1 MNNLTIKKRI
11 TRIIATGLTVI
22 LLSTGCSSKEND
34 AEPITN
40 DTTTTMEDN
49 STNNQDVRT
58 DENENTTSEE
68 FDCFASETEEV
79 NNIIYT
85 EGIEKA
91 SEVWREYF
99 IDAVDFIFYDKEYKD
114 TKFSELNPE
123 AQEKTLETIKE
134 MGNTMTELNPN
145 WQEDIDSI
153 KGIATSTYYNIL
165 ANFKD
170 LVGEDIY
177 NDLKGIKDSIKNGAI
192 DIGNIIK
199 DNTKEWYENYKNK
212 TK

>member
-1 MNNLTIKKRI
+1 MNNLKIRKEI

-22 LLSTGCSSKEND
+22 LLATGCSSKENN

-40 DTTTTMEDN
+40 ETTTTMEDN
-49 STNNQDVRT
+49 STNNQET
-58 DENENTTSEE
+58 TNENTTSEE
-68 FDCFASETEEV
+68 FDCFQSETEEV

-123 AQEKTLETIKE
+123 VQEKTIETINE
-134 MGNTMTELNPN
+134 MGSKITELNPN
-145 WQEDIDSI
+145 WQEDLGS
-153 KGIATSTYYNIL
+153 
-165 ANFKD
+165 
-170 LVGEDIY
+170 
-177 NDLKGIKDSIKNGAI
+177 IKDSSTDLYYYILKNFKNFIGEDNYNELGNILNNIKNSTT
-192 DIGNIIK
+192 NTIK
-199 DNTKEWYENYKNK
+199 NLYEGYKNK

>member
-49 STNNQDVRT
+49 STNNQDVTT

-91 SEVWREYF
+91 SEVWRQYF

-123 AQEKTLETIKE
+123 AQEKTIETINE
-134 MGNTMTELNPN
+134 MGSKITELNPN
-145 WQEDIDSI
+145 WQEDLGS
-153 KGIATSTYYNIL
+153 
-165 ANFKD
+165 
-170 LVGEDIY
+170 
-177 NDLKGIKDSIKNGAI
+177 IKDSSTDLYYYILKNFKNFIGEDNYNELGNILNNIKNSTT
-192 DIGNIIK
+192 NTIK
-199 DNTKEWYENYKNK
+199 NLYEGYKNK

>member
-1 MNNLTIKKRI
+1 MNNLKIRKEI
-11 TRIIATGLTVI
+11 TRIITTGLTVI
-22 LLSTGCSSKEND
+22 LLATGCSSKENN

-40 DTTTTMEDN
+40 ETTTTMEDN
-49 STNNQDVRT
+49 STNNQET
-58 DENENTTSEE
+58 TNENTTSEE
-68 FDCFASETEEV
+68 FDCFQSETEEV

-123 AQEKTLETIKE
+123 AQEKTIETINE
-134 MGNTMTELNPN
+134 MGSKITELNPN
-145 WQEDIDSI
+145 WQEDLGS
-153 KGIATSTYYNIL
+153 
-165 ANFKD
+165 
-170 LVGEDIY
+170 
-177 NDLKGIKDSIKNGAI
+177 IKDSSTDLYYYILKNFKNFIGEDNYNELGNILNNIKNSTT
-192 DIGNIIK
+192 NTIK
-199 DNTKEWYENYKNK
+199 NLYEGYKNK

>member
-1 MNNLTIKKRI
+1 MNNLKIRKEI

-22 LLSTGCSSKEND
+22 LLATGCSSKENN

-40 DTTTTMEDN
+40 ETTTTMEDN
-49 STNNQDVRT
+49 STNNQET
-58 DENENTTSEE
+58 TNENTTSEE
-68 FDCFASETEEV
+68 FDCFQSETEEV

-123 AQEKTLETIKE
+123 AQEKTIETINE
-134 MGNTMTELNPN
+134 MGSKITELNPN
-145 WQEDIDSI
+145 WQEDLGS
-153 KGIATSTYYNIL
+153 
-165 ANFKD
+165 
-170 LVGEDIY
+170 
-177 NDLKGIKDSIKNGAI
+177 IKDSSTDLYYYILKNFKNFIGEDNYNELGNILNNIKNSTT
-192 DIGNIIK
+192 NTIK
-199 DNTKEWYENYKNK
+199 NLYEGYKNK

>member
-1 MNNLTIKKRI
+1 MNNLEIRKEI

-22 LLSTGCSSKEND
+22 LLATGCSSKENN

-40 DTTTTMEDN
+40 ETTTTMEDN
-49 STNNQDVRT
+49 STNNQET
-58 DENENTTSEE
+58 TNENTTSEE
-68 FDCFASETEEV
+68 FDCFQSETEEV

-123 AQEKTLETIKE
+123 AQEKTIETINE
-134 MGNTMTELNPN
+134 MGSKITELNPN
-145 WQEDIDSI
+145 WQEDLGS
-153 KGIATSTYYNIL
+153 
-165 ANFKD
+165 
-170 LVGEDIY
+170 
-177 NDLKGIKDSIKNGAI
+177 IKDSSTDLYYYILKNFKNFIGEDNYNELGNILNNIKNSTT
-192 DIGNIIK
+192 NTIK
-199 DNTKEWYENYKNK
+199 NLYEGYKNK